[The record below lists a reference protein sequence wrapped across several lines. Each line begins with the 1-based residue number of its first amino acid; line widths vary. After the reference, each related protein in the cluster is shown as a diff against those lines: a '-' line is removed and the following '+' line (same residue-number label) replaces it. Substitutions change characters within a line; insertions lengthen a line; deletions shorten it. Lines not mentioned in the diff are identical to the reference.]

1 VEDVLSEEYYTGA
14 FFRWLRG
21 KNTFRVLGIA
31 MPVELIYMDLD
42 RHRLSLQE

>member
-1 VEDVLSEEYYTGA
+1 MEDVLSGEYYTGG

-31 MPVELIYMDLD
+31 TPVELIYGFA
-42 RHRLSLQE
+42 